1 MAAANNDVTV
11 NLRVDVGASAAEVQ
25 RLTQEIGNLSNAI
38 AKTSGNIKVHTTTV
52 QQTSNA
58 LNGASNAA
66 RKTGASVT
74 DLTRGVFQGNLA
86 FFTLRGT
93 LVQIQRGFSLFA
105 DAVRSAVTAASEK
118 QVAVAKLDVLLRN
131 VGEGTTGLKDKILE
145 LATEYQRL
153 TGVGDDVIVNISG
166 QLTAFGATK
175 ENIERL
181 TKASLDLSTAMGKD
195 VNAAALLIG
204 KALQG
209 QFATLSRFGI
219 VVDEGATKA
228 HKLEQALKIIEA
240 RFGGSA
246 AAQVQNYSGQMG
258 ILSQMLGALS
268 EEFGKSVVE
277 NENFVNALRGGVK
290 EVIGLTE
297 KVAGMRDIFDQA
309 ANTALRGFANLLPSL
324 ANGFFNLTDLIL
336 DGVIALSKFAE
347 MMYNVIKAMGGLASA
362 IAQTAILYA
371 GAQTL
376 IILLTVAFT
385 NLRIAILE
393 TGAAFLALPWGR
405 LAALAAIAITAA
417 LSLTGVFDGLVEK
430 LTDVGDGSNEFA
442 QTSKEMQEALKAV
455 RQDALNAAQGI
466 KDLVNNSINLN
477 TEFKNSVDA
486 LQKTAEELGVFDG
499 LSLEMDPEKQQAL
512 QTYFQNLQTYLL
524 DVYNKAVAAGVALD
538 NMALAA
544 ANSIPGIAIG
554 AYGPPAPEGKRT
566 DPPKDKPKT
575 NDALDSLKEEIEAT
589 RLEIKIR
596 EEGIAQARLVAETD
610 ALVAAGKKGVSA
622 KSAELAAQLAK
633 EKVALIEIQRAEADL
648 KKVQDL
654 LYDTPRDIQMIQA
667 RIVALQTLNQSTV
680 KAVDIKKAEA
690 LAEAKVLA
698 ERAKTIP
705 ALQKEQLLRD
715 AVTKATL
722 ENQESILSSAQQENA
737 SVNKS
742 IELRAKELDLL
753 TLVHAGKLSM
763 EEAEIQLAKAQAES
777 NGQTGENVE
786 LLARQEQAIEK
797 LRKKIEDT
805 TIDLGESI
813 NNIIDGLVDG
823 ILQGTNKGLDAMEIF
838 KRSGQAIF
846 GDMLKGML
854 KDKLG
859 FDGKFR
865 ANFLNDLPAMV
876 KGGADII
883 GGIWNGLFG
892 GMSTGGDGSG
902 GGWSQ
907 VANGIGSIAGIFG
920 LTGQTGQAVQGA
932 GSLAQFGLGA
942 VNGNLGQVVSNT
954 GSVVSV
960 LKGIYN
966 GFNAWRGGATI
977 TEAFN
982 VAIGGASSQIAGAVG
997 EGLANIA
1004 PGFVGYSDAVL
1015 GASTVPVGATSGAE
1029 AVAMGTQGATQV
1041 GVIGGIANALTSY
1054 TTWASFGILTA
1065 IVAAVEAF
1073 MGLNSLEEGRG
1084 NVFGNEGTRKLFMGG
1099 FDKFTMAV
1107 ANFTAGLGSL
1117 SSFMGGGF
1125 WGGGTSPGGGSNAS
1139 NLLGSFQRTQFGGA
1153 GAMDWANLFLTLNP
1167 GNPLAGMILPLYF
1180 FSMFTKPKTGGT
1192 VTRNLFEGFLEDK
1205 GRKHES
1211 RRFAPFWGNVPVWQD
1226 GEWIKGNFDRSL
1238 GQDFAKDFESSG
1250 QGTFTEGLREFIKLQ
1265 GQSIG
1270 LSDKQIKQFEAL
1282 GFVFKT
1288 SIIGDKGGN
1297 QSQRD
1302 FATIAAMLGSLAE
1315 GGANAATSIELLKLS
1330 LAKIDTPSNVFKELS
1345 DRFQEGKMSAQEY
1358 RDVIEALAEL
1368 YNSGIPKLQYDL
1380 SEKNQKGL
1388 DVAKE
1393 ELEAINA
1400 AFRDVPHGVKPGLE
1414 AIRLLDKAIN
1424 EMGEQGIIT
1433 FEELQVAIEDAVAS
1447 ANLINPEI
1455 LNFFGT
1461 ISKGATEAIK
1471 AGTEDALIDN
1481 ALQTFVTNLGRQIQ
1495 DMISESIVNGFLDA
1509 SVNTGILAPFNER
1522 VREANETF
1530 MGSGRTQEDLD
1541 AYIAELRDAGL
1552 DAIQM
1557 IKDLGPALR
1566 EFAQIALDIG
1576 KAFDD
1581 ALLAETAG
1589 DAVSLA
1595 AAIRE
1600 LQIAQQNFNDE
1611 IDARIFAL
1619 RNQGKKD
1626 PEIVRRPLPQIAKDF
1641 QIEMITFFGGV
1652 TDVVR
1657 AAQSGLIEHGDME
1670 LILNKQLL
1678 ATDQERMDALNH
1690 MRQLAEQD
1698 LAIRIEAIQIRAQN
1712 EIDAHNDRI
1721 KDLQDEREQIQDNYE
1736 AMIEARQ
1743 EELDAIQK
1751 QIELAEKWQDV
1762 LKTLEQTIFDM
1773 TIGQDSPL
1781 SPTARLSV
1789 AQDQFDMFSQQLRDT
1804 SLSTDQRV
1812 EAANKLSELGPQ
1824 LLQLFQAIG
1833 KSQSSEDYARIFDNV
1848 IGALEEARLYAKG
1861 EMEKATGGKTIEEL
1875 QADANRLQE
1884 EIKQLQKDQKQKL
1897 KDIEDQI
1904 KHEEEAIVAIQ
1915 ERVQRD
1921 IDKVSNNTAG
1931 VLEWIKGKGNE
1942 IFERQTEKLKTE
1954 LQELGVDSAS
1964 LYGVQTDSFLEL
1976 LRIRKI
1982 LEGEGINVTMD
1993 RDPNPN
1999 GGNQNLPPDRINNT
2013 PPRVPNQGNQQLPPD
2028 RIEGPPRTGRSSV
2041 EPTDLGNDRFISRTA
2056 SARSDNTGSGITI
2069 QQLTVE
2075 QNPSIN
2081 IEAEGAFTLTE
2092 QGIREAR
2099 PMMKALMQELLTDT
2113 DIVNA
2118 IKKLADKSNQNFV
2131 RRV

>member
-93 LVQIQRGFSLFA
+93 LVQIQRGFSLFT
-105 DAVRSAVTAASEK
+105 DSLKYAVGEASNQQK
-118 QVAVAKLDVLLRN
+118 ALAQLDVTLRN
-131 VGEGTTGLKDKILE
+131 VGEGSTGLREVIVDLSSKFQL
-145 LATEYQRL
+145 L
-153 TGVGDDVIVNISG
+153 TGTADDVTQSIAG

-195 VNAAALLIG
+195 VNAASLLLG

-228 HKLEQALKIIEA
+228 QKLEQALKIIEA

-246 AAQVQNYSGQMG
+246 AAQAQNYTGQTK
-258 ILSQMLGALS
+258 ILSAALGDLA
-268 EEFGKSVVE
+268 EEFGNTIVQ

-290 EVIGLTE
+290 EVVGLTE
-297 KVAGMRDIFDQA
+297 KVAGMRDVFDQA

-336 DGVIALSKFAE
+336 DGVIALSKFAD

-524 DVYNKAVAAGVALD
+524 DVYNKAIAAGVALD

-1029 AVAMGTQGATQV
+1029 AVAIGTQGATQV

-1054 TTWASFGILTA
+1054 STWASFGILTA
-1065 IVAAVEAF
+1065 VVAAVGAF
-1073 MGLNSLEEGRG
+1073 MGLN
-1084 NVFGNEGTRKLFMGG
+1084 
-1099 FDKFTMAV
+1099 
-1107 ANFTAGLGSL
+1107 
-1117 SSFMGGGF
+1117 
-1125 WGGGTSPGGGSNAS
+1125 
-1139 NLLGSFQRTQFGGA
+1139 
-1153 GAMDWANLFLTLNP
+1153 FLD
-1167 GNPLAGMILPLYF
+1167 F

-1270 LSDKQIKQFEAL
+1270 LTDKQIKQFEAL

-1330 LAKIDTPSNVFKELS
+1330 LAKIDTPSNVFKDLN
-1345 DRFQEGKMSAQEY
+1345 DRFEEGKLSAEEY
-1358 RDVIEALAEL
+1358 RSVIEALAEL
-1368 YNSGIPKLQYDL
+1368 YNSGAPKLQYDL
-1380 SEKNQKGL
+1380 SDKNQKGL
-1388 DVAKE
+1388 DVAAE

-1400 AFRDVPHGVKPGLE
+1400 AFKDVPHGVKPAVE
-1414 AIRLLDKAIN
+1414 AIRLLDNAID
-1424 EMGEQGIIT
+1424 ETGKQGIIT
-1433 FEELQVAIEDAVAS
+1433 FEELSQAIDDAVAS

-1461 ISKGATEAIK
+1461 VSKGATEAIK

-1522 VREANETF
+1522 VRQANETF

-1595 AAIRE
+1595 AAIRA

-1611 IDARIFAL
+1611 IDARIYAL

-1641 QIEMITFFGGV
+1641 QIEMITFFGSV
-1652 TDVVR
+1652 SDVVR
-1657 AAQSGLIEHGDME
+1657 AANTGLIEHGDME

-1678 ATDQERMDALNH
+1678 ATDQERMDALNR

-1751 QIELAEKWQDV
+1751 QIELAQKWQDV

-1789 AQDQFDMFSQQLRDT
+1789 AQEQFDVYSQRLRDT

-1875 QADANRLQE
+1875 QADANRIQE

-1904 KHEEEAIVAIQ
+1904 KHEEDAIVAIQ
-1915 ERVQRD
+1915 EKAQRD
-1921 IDKVSNNTAG
+1921 IDKVSQNTAG

-1982 LEGEGINVTMD
+1982 LEGEGIHVTMD
-1993 RDPNPN
+1993 PNANNPN
-1999 GGNQNLPPDRINNT
+1999 GGNQSLPPNRI
-2013 PPRVPNQGNQQLPPD
+2013 D
-2028 RIEGPPRTGRSSV
+2028 GPPRRPSNIGTNNSSEPPPIRSVRS
-2041 EPTDLGNDRFISRTA
+2041 D
-2056 SARSDNTGSGITI
+2056 RSDNTGNGITI
-2069 QQLTVE
+2069 QSLTVE
-2075 QNPSIN
+2075 QNPNIN

-2113 DIVNA
+2113 DIVNT
-2118 IKKLADKSNQNFV
+2118 IKKLADKTNQSFV